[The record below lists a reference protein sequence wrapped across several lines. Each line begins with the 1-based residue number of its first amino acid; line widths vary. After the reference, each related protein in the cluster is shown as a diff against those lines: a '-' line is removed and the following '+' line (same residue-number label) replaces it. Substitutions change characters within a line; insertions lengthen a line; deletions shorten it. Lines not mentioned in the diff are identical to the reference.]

1 MKKGLTEC
9 RWWPDLACALRDG
22 VVGTERE
29 TTSTGVDGITTLPL
43 LTGKEI
49 DMGHGKV
56 RYLAEGV
63 LPGMHPALVGHVGK
77 QVRVLRGHQLRSHF
91 APAVGIR
98 NDGLYV
104 VFLP

>member
-1 MKKGLTEC
+1 
-9 RWWPDLACALRDG
+9 

-56 RYLAEGV
+56 RCLAEGV
-63 LPGMHPALVGHVGK
+63 LPGMHPALVGRIGK

-104 VFLP
+104 VFFP